1 MLLLLLSLLGNAPVP
16 GQRRRGGSATSWRL
30 RPVHSL
36 LYLCTGSSLRLEHC
50 TPHLPAL
57 STVLWVMSAV
67 KIGKSGARELYFQR
81 APPATRA
88 APIRCWCE
96 WIFDAVFACN
106 KQLSSVILHRSC
118 SVPPIPFLCIFTNL
132 EVQERYDT
140 IRDAILT
147 CARKPTWV
155 TLIYSASP
163 DPLAGTLLPIIR
175 GAWTSFPCAPRH
187 FNHCASTQYLFSI
200 TVYRASKAIAPN
212 TEQKVYFTLVVC

>member
-1 MLLLLLSLLGNAPVP
+1 MMLLLLLSLLGNAPVP

-81 APPATRA
+81 GPSATRA

-118 SVPPIPFLCIFTNL
+118 SVPPIPFLCIFANL

-140 IRDAILT
+140 R
-147 CARKPTWV
+147 C
-155 TLIYSASP
+155 Y
-163 DPLAGTLLPIIR
+163 
-175 GAWTSFPCAPRH
+175 
-187 FNHCASTQYLFSI
+187 FN
-200 TVYRASKAIAPN
+200 VRSKADTSHLNLQRFPRPTSWNAIANNQRCMNAVSLRP
-212 TEQKVYFTLVVC
+212 KAL